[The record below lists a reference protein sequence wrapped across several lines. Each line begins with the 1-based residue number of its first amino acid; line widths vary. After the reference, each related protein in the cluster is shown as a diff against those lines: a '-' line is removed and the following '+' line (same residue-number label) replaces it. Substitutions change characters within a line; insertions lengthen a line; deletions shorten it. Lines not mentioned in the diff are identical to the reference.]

1 MIESLKANIQKK
13 GLLSF
18 QSVWSK
24 VINESS
30 ELSSKNIKVLIEK
43 DAFEEAY
50 ECLLN
55 KVKTDKSGQS
65 KTNNNIVW
73 HLALC
78 SYEMGRLEE
87 ALEYI
92 DLIIK
97 SHDETPKMWA
107 LKANIY
113 FEKDQEDDAIQCL
126 NKAVRAF
133 PNDIEANLQLG
144 MFYLRKEEY
153 LEAYNCFSGC
163 CRIKTFNSFCWEMK
177 AETLLKLDQQEHAS
191 KCFAKAIRYGGSVDL
206 LARNAYCLAQIGQV
220 KKAVKLY
227 QKVLKYEP
235 HNYDVLCN
243 LAGIYGN
250 QNKTDDAY
258 TLLKRAYLLNSSDHV
273 MLNNMGF
280 ILFRLGRY
288 RKAIDYYNSALNMSP
303 DNPEI
308 LYNLSVCLVKRALY
322 NEAVTHLNRLVAL
335 QPNNSKAWML
345 LGNIYDEME
354 KHGIAV
360 DCYNASYGLT

>member
-97 SHDETPKMWA
+97 SNDETPKMWA

-113 FEKDQEDDAIQCL
+113 LK
-126 NKAVRAF
+126 K
-133 PNDIEANLQLG
+133 
-144 MFYLRKEEY
+144 
-153 LEAYNCFSGC
+153 
-163 CRIKTFNSFCWEMK
+163 IKKMMRFN
-177 AETLLKLDQQEHAS
+177 
-191 KCFAKAIRYGGSVDL
+191 
-206 LARNAYCLAQIGQV
+206 V
-220 KKAVKLY
+220 K
-227 QKVLKYEP
+227 
-235 HNYDVLCN
+235 
-243 LAGIYGN
+243 
-250 QNKTDDAY
+250 
-258 TLLKRAYLLNSSDHV
+258 
-273 MLNNMGF
+273 
-280 ILFRLGRY
+280 
-288 RKAIDYYNSALNMSP
+288 
-303 DNPEI
+303 
-308 LYNLSVCLVKRALY
+308 
-322 NEAVTHLNRLVAL
+322 
-335 QPNNSKAWML
+335 
-345 LGNIYDEME
+345 
-354 KHGIAV
+354 
-360 DCYNASYGLT
+360 